1 MLVPSLA
8 LVMLMQLA
16 LPPIELTGNAT
27 TVPLDATQARALSSL
42 AANAAHTLL
51 LRLDDVVAERS
62 PGIYWEVYVEPRGAR
77 FDPNGPYYVG
87 NVVLFGSGIRSEGGA
102 SFKPAHFVFPLN
114 AALRAAH
121 RARDR
126 TSSSHSSRGPPPGAT
141 ARSRSRRCA
150 SVARRS
156 PRSRSPADGLTM

>member
-121 RARDR
+121 RGAGPHLVIAFVPRAAAG
-126 TSSSHSSRGPPPGAT
+126 SHRAQPLAPVRIGRAQVT
-141 ARSRSRRCA
+141 EERK
-150 SVARRS
+150 
-156 PRSRSPADGLTM
+156 PR